1 MNGTPHR
8 TNASQRRLPLL
19 SKGGQRCDSP
29 WPGANALVPPPR
41 AHARTQPGTTHRAA
55 PPPPDRPAPQR
66 PGGAPPPHA
75 RAPSRGRAGQGGAR
89 RPGQGEQER
98 RGGTTR
104 HARPHHSTAQGGGA
118 AGGQAGN
125 GCREV
130 GTSPP
135 FQRSSRERQGGAGA
149 NAPSPNR
156 DGHQATQV
164 NRRPGTAPREVRHFP
179 PHWGLVRAA
188 ARVKRHPQRGEL
200 AYVAD
205 APEHP
210 G

>member
-1 MNGTPHR
+1 MRQPLARSQRPHPPPARARRHTARHTPPRSTPHQ
-8 TNASQRRLPLL
+8 T
-19 SKGGQRCDSP
+19 
-29 WPGANALVPPPR
+29 
-41 AHARTQPGTTHRAA
+41 A
-55 PPPPDRPAPQR
+55 PPPGDQ
-66 PGGAPPPHA
+66 GGAPPPHA

-135 FQRSSRERQGGAGA
+135 FLRSSRKRQRERGRTPPLQTETEPG
-149 NAPSPNR
+149 NTCRQTTR
-156 DGHQATQV
+156 DG
-164 NRRPGTAPREVRHFP
+164 PREAGHYP